1 VVTDGTEPTPVT
13 GLLVI
18 RVWLESD
25 STEPLRA
32 QVRLT
37 NDVSVGSQRAVT
49 LTQIDPVCAT
59 VRQWLEDMGGRAGQP
74 T

>member
-1 VVTDGTEPTPVT
+1 MTDGTEPTWPVT

-18 RVWLESD
+18 RVWLESE
-25 STEPLRA
+25 SVEPLRA

-37 NDVSVGSQRAVT
+37 NDVSVGIQRTVT
-49 LTQIDPVCAT
+49 LTQVDPVCAT
-59 VRQWLEDMGGRAGQP
+59 VRQWLEDMVGRAGQP